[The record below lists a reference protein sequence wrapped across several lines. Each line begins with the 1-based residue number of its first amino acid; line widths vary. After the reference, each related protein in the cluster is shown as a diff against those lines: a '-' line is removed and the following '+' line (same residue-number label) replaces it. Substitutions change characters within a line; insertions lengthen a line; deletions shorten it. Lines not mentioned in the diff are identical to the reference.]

1 MNSVNIIVIKLIVN
15 FILPEMKKM
24 QNRIILFLF
33 IVIICNQRDHMHEET
48 HEFLEFT
55 ETIKTYCIIIIN
67 TLT

>member
-1 MNSVNIIVIKLIVN
+1 
-15 FILPEMKKM
+15 M
-24 QNRIILFLF
+24 QNIV
-33 IVIICNQRDHMHEET
+33 VIICNKKDHMNEET